1 MAIRVIVQTCDANM
15 AAHVGGPVDTTFA
28 TFDIDAPALESYLRY
43 TPNPGLRQV
52 IGVELRPAEPT
63 TPEGK

>member
-1 MAIRVIVQTCDANM
+1 VSIRIIVQTCDANM
-15 AAHVGGPVDTTFA
+15 AAHVGGPVDTKFA

-52 IGVELRPAEPT
+52 IGVELLPAEPAQA
-63 TPEGK
+63 EGK